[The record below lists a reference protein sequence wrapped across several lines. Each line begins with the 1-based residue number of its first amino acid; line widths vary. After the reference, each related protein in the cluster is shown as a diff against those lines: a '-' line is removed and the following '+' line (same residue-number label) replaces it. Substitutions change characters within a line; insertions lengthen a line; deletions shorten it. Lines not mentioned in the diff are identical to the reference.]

1 MYWKT
6 EHKHNYCWDQVAKG
20 FWKRYPNPNSQHVF
34 SEDIIASNLEGSVL
48 QTKRVIMK
56 TNKLPS
62 WGRHFFSARRVPVIE
77 ESFIDASKK
86 EIITYTRN
94 IGFENIYGKF
104 GLSQI
109 SMDFEEPLKS
119 LEWNGFKSN
128 SVKATEGFDF
138 VLRELFTVDLSYCFR
153 GIEVISKDWSHDGNG
168 YGMYEENRTYYQ
180 ENPTYYGANP
190 PSNNNYQDN
199 YSNNSTTYQKSPPN
213 NFNQNNGSNIYQNNP
228 MHNYQKYPNGP
239 NNYQVK
245 KTSSPVVNS
254 TQSACARLHNY
265 ALQNN
270 LLESYSTVNQNGG
283 YVVTLTLGN
292 QQFLGNGTNLK
303 MAKEAAASQAL
314 RETSF
319 IENDVQ
325 YKSSNSGTT
334 ATSQLHEIATKK
346 RSQSW
351 AKTDIMSSYK
361 VHLKVASYDFY
372 GQADHPQKAK
382 HIACSNEALAYVE
395 ALPDIPKAKN
405 HCAMTNGLCPEWNM
419 VSDQGLPHQR
429 TFTWSLKLGDHE
441 VVGTGSSKKVAKT
454 TAANQMLN
462 IIPEEWK
469 KAVLE
474 MDGKK
479 KKKANKR
486 KKQNLSS
493 PENPSLDKV
502 TTPLKA
508 EVPVKVEDNSTPL
521 SATTDIA
528 QLPSNLPIFEQITS
542 SNPISCLYEY
552 CKKAKFDDPVFE
564 CVSENVVET
573 WLKEI
578 HFLTLIAWVII
589 LPILIGIGSIKVPRH
604 FEYISYIQRSEELF
618 EFMKDFRNYQEL
630 NPLITYINITEE
642 GPYHQE
648 AEYEEYYETLPSIF
662 MNRSKGKFL
671 VKPHILIIESTHSTC
686 LIMGEYYLSSIKFN

>member
-1 MYWKT
+1 MTSFSDWCYGYT
-6 EHKHNYCWDQVAKG
+6 PSSNYQ
-20 FWKRYPNPNSQHVF
+20 S
-34 SEDIIASNLEGSVL
+34 
-48 QTKRVIMK
+48 
-56 TNKLPS
+56 
-62 WGRHFFSARRVPVIE
+62 
-77 ESFIDASKK
+77 
-86 EIITYTRN
+86 
-94 IGFENIYGKF
+94 
-104 GLSQI
+104 
-109 SMDFEEPLKS
+109 
-119 LEWNGFKSN
+119 
-128 SVKATEGFDF
+128 
-138 VLRELFTVDLSYCFR
+138 
-153 GIEVISKDWSHDGNG
+153 DGNG

-314 RETSF
+314 RETSY

-346 RSQSW
+346 GVNVEFKFIEPYNFKFKSSMRAW

-382 HIACSNEALAYVE
+382 HIASNEALAYVE
-395 ALPDIPKAKN
+395 ALPDIPKAKTTVVDGLLEGKN
-405 HCAMTNGLCPEWNM
+405 VIMALNEIAMTNGLCPEWNM

-486 KKQNLSS
+486 KSGSASNNPDNSNKTEPEEEGAHPVKKANLSS

-573 WLKEI
+573 WLKGQQ
-578 HFLTLIAWVII
+578 TLKKTEYNMK
-589 LPILIGIGSIKVPRH
+589 LIV
-604 FEYISYIQRSEELF
+604 
-618 EFMKDFRNYQEL
+618 KDK
-630 NPLITYINITEE
+630 T
-642 GPYHQE
+642 
-648 AEYEEYYETLPSIF
+648 YYESGSNKKLAKNNVATKAWNNI
-662 MNRSKGKFL
+662 RAG
-671 VKPHILIIESTHSTC
+671 ID
-686 LIMGEYYLSSIKFN
+686 